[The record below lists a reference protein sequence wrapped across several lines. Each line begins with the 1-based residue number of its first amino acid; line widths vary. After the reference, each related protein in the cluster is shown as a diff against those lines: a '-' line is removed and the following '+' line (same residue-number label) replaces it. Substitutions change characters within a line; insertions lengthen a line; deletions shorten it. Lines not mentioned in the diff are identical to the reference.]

1 MLRTGLLWIFLLL
14 GIDHACSAQV
24 RDSAF
29 WSQHSWSRPDSVL
42 AKDTALFSNDTIY
55 SRYIYTDSGKHS
67 RWADSGAI
75 LYETGEGSKTT
86 SIVLRG
92 DHSFILQS
100 HGERG
105 MLAGSIGRW
114 WLVSDS
120 LICLNWFDTL
130 TFQTSRHSFIDYRH
144 KKIGPAQYISKPV
157 RVDHWWFVRRC
168 KQLVPYIKL

>member
-1 MLRTGLLWIFLLL
+1 MFLLL
-14 GIDHACSAQV
+14 LFDRECSAQV
-24 RDSAF
+24 CDSAF

-42 AKDTALFSNDTIY
+42 AKDTTLFLNDTIY
-55 SRYIYTDSGKHS
+55 SRYIYTDSGRHS
-67 RWADSGAI
+67 RWADFGAI
-75 LYETGEGSKTT
+75 LYETGEGSKIT

-92 DHSFILQS
+92 DHSFILHS

-105 MLAGSIGRW
+105 MRAGSIGRW
-114 WLVSDS
+114 GLVSDS

-157 RVDHWWFVRRC
+157 RVDHSWFVRRG
-168 KQLVPYIKL
+168 KQLVPYAKL